1 VIRCVSTGRPM
12 SIQVKKLHAALK
24 HGAYSATAVL
34 PGEDLAAFKKLHQ
47 ECIAHYAPVG
57 PLEDDVVATMA
68 RLLWRKQN
76 LPTCRLAEIAV
87 EYDAAIRREMLPSRL
102 EELLECEVPPAK
114 REAAMQA
121 AEDEARK
128 ELGARYALVEIGET
142 ATVVRLLQDLEIE
155 ERLDAMIDKCIK
167 RLLHLRGLR
176 SLSTAPASPPLQ
188 PLPTS
193 QHILDPKP
201 AAKASRS
208 V

>member
-1 VIRCVSTGRPM
+1 M

-76 LPTCRLAEIAV
+76 LPTCRLAELAL
-87 EYDAAIRREMLPSRL
+87 EYEGAIRKEKLPTPL
-102 EELLECEVPPAK
+102 EEIAEFGVLPGG
-114 REAAMQA
+114 REAALQA
-121 AEDEARK
+121 AEDQARK
-128 ELGARYALVEIGET
+128 ELGDRYALIEIG
-142 ATVVRLLQDLEIE
+142 ATIDRLLQELMVE

-176 SLSTAPASPPLQ
+176 SLSTAPSSPPLQ
-188 PLPTS
+188 PLRTS

-201 AAKASRS
+201 VAKASRS

>member
-1 VIRCVSTGRPM
+1 M
-12 SIQVKKLHAALK
+12 SIQVKKLDAALK

-34 PGEDLAAFKKLHQ
+34 PGEDLEAFKKLHQ

-57 PLEDDVVATMA
+57 PLEDDVVATVA

-76 LPTCRLAEIAV
+76 LATFRLAELAL
-87 EYDAAIRREMLPSRL
+87 EYEGAIRKEKLPTPL
-102 EELLECEVPPAK
+102 EIGEFGVLPGR
-114 REAAMQA
+114 REAALQA
-121 AEDEARK
+121 TEDQARK
-128 ELGARYALVEIGET
+128 ELGDRYALIEIG
-142 ATVVRLLQDLEIE
+142 ATIDRLLQELMVE

-176 SLSTAPASPPLQ
+176 SLSTAPSSPPLQ
-188 PLPTS
+188 PVPTS

-201 AAKASRS
+201 VAKASRS

>member
-1 VIRCVSTGRPM
+1 M

-34 PGEDLAAFKKLHQ
+34 PGEDLEAFKKLHQ

-57 PLEDDVVATMA
+57 PLEDDVVATMV

-76 LPTCRLAEIAV
+76 LRTCRLAELAV
-87 EYDAAIRREMLPSRL
+87 EYDAAIQREKLPIRL
-102 EELLECEVPPAK
+102 MELLDEVPPAQ

-128 ELGARYALVEIGET
+128 ELGARYALVEIGKI
-142 ATVVRLLQDLEIE
+142 ATVERLLQDLEIE
-155 ERLDAMIDKCIK
+155 ERLDGMIDKRVK

-176 SLSTAPASPPLQ
+176 SLSTTPSSPPLQ

-193 QHILDPKP
+193 
-201 AAKASRS
+201 
-208 V
+208 

>member
-1 VIRCVSTGRPM
+1 M

-76 LPTCRLAEIAV
+76 LATFRLAELAL
-87 EYDAAIRREMLPSRL
+87 EYEGAIRKEKLPTPL
-102 EELLECEVPPAK
+102 EIGEFGVLPGR
-114 REAAMQA
+114 REAALQA
-121 AEDEARK
+121 TEDQARK
-128 ELGARYALVEIGET
+128 ELGDRYALVEIG
-142 ATVVRLLQDLEIE
+142 ATVDRLLQELMVE

-167 RLLHLRGLR
+167 RLLHLRALR
-176 SLSTAPASPPLQ
+176 SLSTAPSSPPLQ
-188 PLPTS
+188 QT
-193 QHILDPKP
+193 
-201 AAKASRS
+201 AATARIPSPWDEVEQAISRS

>member
-1 VIRCVSTGRPM
+1 M

-128 ELGARYALVEIGET
+128 ELGARYALVERPLHPRCNPFPRRST
-142 ATVVRLLQDLEIE
+142 FWTRNQLRKPHVRFDQSIE
-155 ERLDAMIDKCIK
+155 P
-167 RLLHLRGLR
+167 GLT
-176 SLSTAPASPPLQ
+176 LFL
-188 PLPTS
+188 
-193 QHILDPKP
+193 
-201 AAKASRS
+201 
-208 V
+208 

>member
-1 VIRCVSTGRPM
+1 M

-34 PGEDLAAFKKLHQ
+34 PGEDLEAFKKLHQ

-57 PLEDDVVATMA
+57 PLEDDVIATMA

-76 LPTCRLAEIAV
+76 LATFRLAELAL
-87 EYDAAIRREMLPSRL
+87 EYEGAIRKEKLPTPL
-102 EELLECEVPPAK
+102 EIGEFGVLPGR
-114 REAAMQA
+114 REAALQA
-121 AEDEARK
+121 TEDQARK
-128 ELGARYALVEIGET
+128 ELGDRYALVEIGAT
-142 ATVVRLLQDLEIE
+142 ATVDRLLQDLVIE
-155 ERLDAMIDKCIK
+155 ERLDARIDACIK

-176 SLSTAPASPPLQ
+176 SLSTAPSSPPLQ

>member
-1 VIRCVSTGRPM
+1 MGSAGRPM

-47 ECIAHYAPVG
+47 ECIAHYPPVG

-76 LPTCRLAEIAV
+76 LPTCRLAELAL
-87 EYDAAIRREMLPSRL
+87 EYEAAIRKEKLPTPL
-102 EELLECEVPPAK
+102 EEIAEFGVLPGG
-114 REAAMQA
+114 REAALQA
-121 AEDEARK
+121 AEDQARK
-128 ELGARYALVEIGET
+128 ELGAKYALVEIGAT
-142 ATVVRLLQDLEIE
+142 ATVDRLLQDLVIE
-155 ERLDAMIDKCIK
+155 ERLDARIDACIK

-176 SLSTAPASPPLQ
+176 SLSTAPSSPPLQ

>member
-1 VIRCVSTGRPM
+1 M

-76 LPTCRLAEIAV
+76 LPTCRLAELAL
-87 EYDAAIRREMLPSRL
+87 EYEAAIRKEKLPTPL
-102 EELLECEVPPAK
+102 EEIAEFGVLPGG
-114 REAAMQA
+114 REAALQA
-121 AEDEARK
+121 AEDQARK
-128 ELGARYALVEIGET
+128 ELGDRYALIEIG
-142 ATVVRLLQDLEIE
+142 ATIDRLLQELMVE

-176 SLSTAPASPPLQ
+176 SLSTAPSSPPPQ

-201 AAKASRS
+201 VAKASRS

>member
-1 VIRCVSTGRPM
+1 MGSAGRPM

-47 ECIAHYAPVG
+47 ECIAHYPPVG

-76 LPTCRLAEIAV
+76 LPTCRLAELAL
-87 EYDAAIRREMLPSRL
+87 EYEAAIRREMLPSRL

-128 ELGARYALVEIGET
+128 ELGARYALVEIG
-142 ATVVRLLQDLEIE
+142 ATVDRLLQDLVIE
-155 ERLDAMIDKCIK
+155 ERLDARIDACIK

>member
-1 VIRCVSTGRPM
+1 M

-34 PGEDLAAFKKLHQ
+34 PGEDLEAFKKLHQ

-76 LPTCRLAEIAV
+76 LATFRLAELAH
-87 EYDAAIRREMLPSRL
+87 R
-102 EELLECEVPPAK
+102 
-114 REAAMQA
+114 REAALQA
-121 AEDEARK
+121 TEDQARK
-128 ELGARYALVEIGET
+128 ELGDRYALVEIG
-142 ATVVRLLQDLEIE
+142 ATVDRLLQELMVE

-176 SLSTAPASPPLQ
+176 SLSTAPSSPPLQ
-188 PLPTS
+188 QT
-193 QHILDPKP
+193 
-201 AAKASRS
+201 AATARIPSPWDEVEQAISRS

>member
-1 VIRCVSTGRPM
+1 M

-34 PGEDLAAFKKLHQ
+34 PGEDLEAFKKLHQ
-47 ECIAHYAPVG
+47 ECIAHYPPVG

-76 LPTCRLAEIAV
+76 LATFRLAELAL
-87 EYDAAIRREMLPSRL
+87 EYEGAIRKEKLPTPL
-102 EELLECEVPPAK
+102 EIGEFGVLPGR
-114 REAAMQA
+114 REAALQA
-121 AEDEARK
+121 TEDQARK
-128 ELGARYALVEIGET
+128 ELGDRYALVEIGAT
-142 ATVVRLLQDLEIE
+142 ATVDRLLQDLVIE
-155 ERLDAMIDKCIK
+155 ERLDARIDACIK

-176 SLSTAPASPPLQ
+176 SLSTAPSSPPLQ

>member
-1 VIRCVSTGRPM
+1 M

-34 PGEDLAAFKKLHQ
+34 PGEDLVAFKKLHQ

-76 LPTCRLAEIAV
+76 LATFRLAELAL
-87 EYDAAIRREMLPSRL
+87 EYEAAIRKEKLPTPL
-102 EELLECEVPPAK
+102 EKAEFGVLPGR
-114 REAAMQA
+114 REAALQA
-121 AEDEARK
+121 TEDQARK
-128 ELGARYALVEIGET
+128 DLGDRYALVEIR
-142 ATVVRLLQDLEIE
+142 ATVDRLLQELMVE

-176 SLSTAPASPPLQ
+176 SLSTAPSSAPLQ
-188 PLPTS
+188 QT
-193 QHILDPKP
+193 
-201 AAKASRS
+201 AATARIPSPWDEVEQDISRS